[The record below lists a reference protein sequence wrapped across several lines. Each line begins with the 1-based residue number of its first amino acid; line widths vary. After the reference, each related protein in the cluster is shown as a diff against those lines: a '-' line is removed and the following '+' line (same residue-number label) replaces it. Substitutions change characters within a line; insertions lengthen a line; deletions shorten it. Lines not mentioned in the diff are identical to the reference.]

1 MIPRAFFAVLAVL
14 AIVTWTP
21 AAATADSKSP
31 SSDPSQPFSLNDL
44 YTLALAE
51 AESIKRAQ
59 EDVLIAEKDKDRARA
74 VLIPRFTAFG
84 SYSWTDAAQDT
95 DPAQPTMPASLDLTT
110 DSLAW
115 GLRFDQSF
123 TLNGKE
129 LTALSISK
137 DIIEKSGLDLNTQKE
152 SYLYQVAGAYY
163 NVLRAQ
169 KGWEIAKASVRRL
182 ETHRDAVKARLRL
195 EDVTKTDM
203 YRAES
208 ELSDAQAKLI
218 EDRNRFMLARAG
230 LRSLVRLPE
239 DFELQEP
246 DAQTGD
252 LPIPSLETL
261 KEEGLSKRT
270 EIKSARL
277 AQTVSEK
284 SVKLAKGD
292 YWPSLS
298 VEGQYGKQND
308 DNSGDLSFDQD
319 TTAYKLAAN
328 VTFTLFDG
336 GLRSAEITQSRAR
349 ERQARLALSET
360 RKQILLDI
368 EDAYL
373 QVMTQKSRLASLN
386 DKLSFSKQNFTAVSQ
401 QFKHGLSNSVD
412 MMDANTLLVSAERE
426 LADAEFGFKLSIL
439 KLKRSVGSFLDETV
453 RTLSAR

>member
-1 MIPRAFFAVLAVL
+1 MIPKRWLAALAVL
-14 AIVTWTP
+14 AFSSFAPLSALADTP
-21 AAATADSKSP
+21 PA
-31 SSDPSQPFSLNDL
+31 FSLNDL
-44 YTLALAE
+44 YSLALSE
-51 AESIKRAQ
+51 AESIKQAQ
-59 EDVLIAEKDKDRARA
+59 EDLLIAQKDKDRARA

-84 SYSWTDAAQDT
+84 SYSWTDAEQET
-95 DPAQPTMPASLDLTT
+95 DPAQPTMPASLDMTT
-110 DSLAW
+110 DTLAW

-137 DIIEKSGLDLNTQKE
+137 DIIEKSGLDLNTRKE
-152 SYLYQVAGAYY
+152 GYLYQVAGAYY

-169 KGWEIAKASVRRL
+169 KGWEIAKASVKRL
-182 ETHRDAVKARLRL
+182 ETHRDAVKTRLRL

-218 EDRNRFMLARAG
+218 EDQNRFMLARAT
-230 LRSLVRLPE
+230 LRSLVNLPDDYTLE
-239 DFELQEP
+239 EP
-246 DAQTGD
+246 REQSED
-252 LPIPSLETL
+252 LPIASLSTL
-261 KEEGLSKRT
+261 KEEGLNKRS

-308 DNSGDLSFDQD
+308 DNSGDLTYDQD

-336 GLRSAEITQSRAR
+336 GLRSAEIKQSRAR
-349 ERQARLALSET
+349 ERQARLAFSET
-360 RKQILLDI
+360 RKQIMLDI

-373 QVMTQKSRLASLN
+373 QVMTQKSRLTSLN
-386 DKLSFSKQNFTAVSQ
+386 DKLSFSNQNYTAVSQ

-426 LADAEFGFKLSIL
+426 LADAEFGFKLSIIR
-439 KLKRSVGSFLDETV
+439 LKRAIGSFLDETV
-453 RTLSAR
+453 TALNAR